1 MNFNVTIEIVTSKEV
16 KICGALGP
24 CVSLHRKTAQL
35 AIRKLVRVEQI
46 TGKLVH

>member
-1 MNFNVTIEIVTSKEV
+1 VVPLVPAFHSI
-16 KICGALGP
+16 G
-24 CVSLHRKTAQL
+24 KTAQL